1 MVEGLSAVLLA
12 FHGIFTLALNARF
25 ASPLAQSDQPM
36 NECLLVTINCFTLV
50 ICAISMPPLP
60 HSLLAIILGAAGDF
74 IFRVLPLVIYVMPLH
89 AYCLLT
95 CEALLFSP
103 SLHPPSG
110 LLSHPLLLPSTY
122 LRVAR
127 DPALSKKAECL
138 L

>member
-60 HSLLAIILGAAGDF
+60 HSLQ
-74 IFRVLPLVIYVMPLH
+74 PLSWALLVTSSS
-89 AYCLLT
+89 ACCLL
-95 CEALLFSP
+95 
-103 SLHPPSG
+103 
-110 LLSHPLLLPSTY
+110 
-122 LRVAR
+122 
-127 DPALSKKAECL
+127 
-138 L
+138 